1 MYRMREIC
9 EIVTAG
15 IVLERKPKGLLVP
28 PESAWNERIMDRL
41 GVDPVQP
48 SKAPECDP
56 RKFVALPD
64 GAVKKGRY
72 YIQKWKIHPRY
83 EGVIAEREAAITQV
97 KRLCVRRI
105 MTGRVT
111 VDGVYFKTDQASI
124 AFLATAVGIT
134 KPIKVING
142 ERVLECS
149 VETINNAKSAV
160 DAYVQACFDNAANLI
175 YKINASDD
183 PLIIDTGEGW
193 PQ

>member
-1 MYRMREIC
+1 MYRMRDTG
-9 EIVTAG
+9 EIVTASV
-15 IVLERKPKGLLVP
+15 VLERKPKGLLVP
-28 PESAWNERIMDRL
+28 PESSWNERIMSRL
-41 GVDPVQP
+41 GVDLVRP
-48 SKAPECDP
+48 SKQPEHDE
-56 RKFVALPD
+56 RKFVALPN
-64 GAVKKGRY
+64 GAIKKGRY

-83 EGVIAEREAAITQV
+83 ESVIAEREAAITQV

-124 AFLATAVGIT
+124 AFLSTAAGTT

-142 ERVLECS
+142 EQVLECS

-175 YKINASDD
+175 DKINSSDD
-183 PLIIDTGEGW
+183 PLIIDIGEGW